1 MLAGLSAIANQGTP
15 RTRNAPECLMDWL
28 EKSRILLSRLPVKD
42 REHHVSV
49 PFKFYPSQVMRLE
62 KMREQWRT
70 AGHIRVIDLKARRV
84 GFSSQTE
91 GLFWCRGLA
100 YANMNMKIVAHL
112 ASSAEELFRVPS
124 DLSRGFP
131 NFPIEDIQQKKI
143 YFRHRGG
150 DSHLTVA
157 TAGTPSA
164 GRGGTLSALHLSEAA
179 SYTDD
184 TIFTAMISSVSKGP
198 GSIIIIESTANGR
211 EGPGEA
217 FAEYWDEAVA
227 GRNGYIPNFASW
239 LEDPAFIRPAE
250 EAEDAP
256 VYALEK
262 EPMAPPFNATREQ
275 IAWMRRTKADDCR
288 NIESKFLQ
296 DFPHCPEVACQ
307 VSGSPAFA
315 LDELSYA
322 ESTINP
328 PLSRGKFVRVGAVG
342 VRFVKDERGP
352 WHIWKIPFN
361 DRGASDQLKYYI
373 GADAALG
380 TEDGDFAAAACI
392 CGQTGEMAA
401 RFAERVPPELFA
413 DQLDMA
419 GRYYNMAML
428 NPELTGN
435 LGRWA
440 LIKLRDVFR
449 YPNIYTWKG
458 RDDRKRGKSR
468 SIALGF
474 EMNQATRRLIIDA
487 CRSGLRMGIRKEPGA
502 LIVNDRAL
510 KQQMALCTL
519 KEWRWEVE
527 RDHDDILVAYMIGC
541 LTREQYPPPRL
552 IFSPKNLL
560 EQSPRE
566 MIQGTSLPQQRN
578 EADDQFRAEMKRVV
592 RQAGL
597 TADMKGRPR

>member
-1 MLAGLSAIANQGTP
+1 
-15 RTRNAPECLMDWL
+15 MDWL
-28 EKSRILLSRLPVKD
+28 DKSRIMLSRLPVKD
-42 REHHVSV
+42 RERHISV
-49 PFKFYPSQVMRLE
+49 PFKFYPSQIRRLE
-62 KMREQWRT
+62 MMQAQWAS
-70 AGHIRVIDLKARRV
+70 AGHVRMIDLKSRRV

-100 YANMNMKIVAHL
+100 YPNMNMKIVAHL
-112 ASSAEELFRVPS
+112 ASSADELFRVPS
-124 DLSRGFP
+124 DLCRGFP
-131 NFPIEDIQQKKI
+131 NFPADDIQQKRI

-164 GRGGTLSALHLSEAA
+164 GRGGTLSGLHLSEAA

-184 TIFTAMISSVSKGP
+184 EIFTAMISSVSKGP

-239 LEDPAFIRPAE
+239 LEDPAFVRSEE

-256 VYALEK
+256 ADDLEK
-262 EPMAPPFNATREQ
+262 ELMADPFNATRAQ

-296 DFPHCPEVACQ
+296 DFPHCPEVAFQ
-307 VSGSPAFA
+307 VSGAPAFPR
-315 LDELSYA
+315 DELAYSEA
-322 ESTINP
+322 TIKP
-328 PLSRGKFVRVGAVG
+328 HIARGRFVRYGANY
-342 VRFVKDERGP
+342 VKFIKDDNGP
-352 WHIWKIPFN
+352 WFIWKHPTN
-361 DRGASDQLKYYI
+361 ERGASDQSKYYI
-373 GADAALG
+373 GADSALG
-380 TEDGDFAAAACI
+380 TDEGDFAAAACL
-392 CGQTGEMAA
+392 CGQTGEFAA
-401 RFAERVPPELFA
+401 RFAERVPPEAFS

-419 GRYYNMAML
+419 GRYYNMAMI

-435 LGRWA
+435 LGRWT

-449 YPNIYTWKG
+449 YPNIYGWKG

-487 CRSGLRMGIRKEPGA
+487 ARSGLRMGMRNEPGG
-502 LIVNDRAL
+502 LIVNDRML
-510 KQQMALCTL
+510 MQQMSLCTL
-519 KEWRWEVE
+519 KEWRWDVE
-527 RDHDDILVAYMIGC
+527 RGHDDVLVAWMIAC
-541 LTREQYPPPRL
+541 LTREQYPPL
-552 IFSPKNLL
+552 NLTFAPKNIM
-560 EQSPRE
+560 EQPTKEVLGEIRVKQEKSEQEEIFQKE
-566 MIQGTSLPQQRN
+566 MNSIR
-578 EADDQFRAEMKRVV
+578 

-597 TADMKGRPR
+597 RADMRGSGRRQRIDRLVGI

>member
-1 MLAGLSAIANQGTP
+1 
-15 RTRNAPECLMDWL
+15 MDWL
-28 EKSRILLSRLPVKD
+28 EKSRVLLSRLPIKD
-42 REHHVSV
+42 RERHVATH
-49 PFKFYPSQVMRLE
+49 FNFYPSQVRRLE
-62 KMREQWRT
+62 KIREQWDT
-70 AGHIRVIDLKARRV
+70 QGHIRIIDLKARRV

-91 GLFWCRGLA
+91 ALFWCRCLA
-100 YANMNMKIVAHL
+100 YPNMNAKIVAHL
-112 ASSAEELFRVPS
+112 AASAEELFRVPS

-179 SYTDD
+179 MYVDD

-198 GSIIIIESTANGR
+198 GSIIVIESTANGR

-239 LEDPAFIRPAE
+239 LDDPAFIRPAE

-256 VYALEK
+256 ADELEK
-262 EPMAPPFNATREQ
+262 ELMAPPFNATLEQ

-296 DFPHCPEVACQ
+296 DFPHCPEVAFQ
-307 VSGSPAFA
+307 VSGSPAFPRE
-315 LDELSYA
+315 ELAYA
-322 ESTINP
+322 ESTIKE
-328 PLSRGKFVRVGAVG
+328 PLARGRFVRVGTVNI
-342 VRFVKDERGP
+342 RFLPDGNGP
-352 WHIWKIPFN
+352 WFMWKYPIT

-380 TEDGDFAAAACI
+380 TDEGDFAAAAVL
-392 CGQTGEMAA
+392 CGQTGELAA
-401 RFAERVPPELFA
+401 RFAERVPPEQLA

-419 GRYYNMAML
+419 GRYYNHAIV

-487 CRSGLRMGIRKEPGA
+487 ARSGIRMGMRGEAGG

-510 KQQMALCTL
+510 MQQMSLCTL
-519 KEWRWEVE
+519 KEWRWEVL
-527 RDHDDILVAYMIGC
+527 RGHDDILVAWMISA
-541 LTREQYPPPRL
+541 LTREQYPPPRM
-552 IFSPKNLL
+552 IFAPKNLMETPEKKDRL
-560 EQSPRE
+560 GIPVKQEVSEQELIFRRE
-566 MIQGTSLPQQRN
+566 MKQQM
-578 EADDQFRAEMKRVV
+578 RA
-592 RQAGL
+592 AGL
-597 TADMKGRPR
+597 RQDMKGIGGRVRRDPLFGI